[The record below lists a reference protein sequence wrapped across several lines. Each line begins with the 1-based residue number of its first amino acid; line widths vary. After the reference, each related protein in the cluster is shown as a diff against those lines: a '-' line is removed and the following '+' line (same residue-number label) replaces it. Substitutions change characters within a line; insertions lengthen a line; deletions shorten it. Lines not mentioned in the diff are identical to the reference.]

1 MSKIF
6 TKGQYSKGG
15 KLWKIET
22 KIENSVYGVILMI
35 FFRPIYN
42 SDQYLATMKTDIRET
57 KDKYVIEIDLPG
69 FDRKDIDI
77 TIDDGY
83 LTISAEKNTEKE
95 SKDKKGSYL
104 RKERHYGICSRSFY
118 IGEIDESFIKAEYNS
133 GTLTLAIPKKEIKS
147 LNKKH
152 IEIE

>member
-1 MSKIF
+1 M
-6 TKGQYSKGG
+6 
-15 KLWKIET
+15 
-22 KIENSVYGVILMI
+22 ENRNKNRELSIWSNFDD

>member
-1 MSKIF
+1 M
-6 TKGQYSKGG
+6 
-15 KLWKIET
+15 
-22 KIENSVYGVILMI
+22 ENRNKNREPGIWSNFDV

-42 SDQYLATMKTDIRET
+42 SEQYLTTMKTDIRET

-69 FDRKDIDI
+69 FDRNDIDI

-83 LTISAEKNTEKE
+83 LTISAEKNKVKD
-95 SKDKKGSYL
+95 SKDKKGNYL

-118 IGEIDESFIKAEYNS
+118 IGEIDESSIKAEYNN
-133 GTLTLAIPKKEIKS
+133 GTLTLAITKKEIKIV
-147 LNKKH
+147 NKKH